1 MKFPLFGLAAMLLA
15 TVGPAASQETMVAGD
30 AMAGAKIFKK
40 CMACH
45 MAGPDAENS
54 VGPALNG
61 IVGRKAGTYPD
72 YNYSSAIRDSGLVW
86 DEPTLTAYLRAPRKV
101 VPGTRMTFAG
111 LKKDKDIADV
121 IAFLKQFDA
130 NGTQANSQQ

>member
-15 TVGPAASQETMVAGD
+15 TVRPAVPQETMVAGD

-61 IVGRKAGTYPD
+61 IIGRKAGTYPD

>member
-1 MKFPLFGLAAMLLA
+1 MLLA
-15 TVGPAASQETMVAGD
+15 TVGPAVSQETMVAGD
-30 AMAGAKIFKK
+30 AMAGAKVFKK

-86 DEPTLTAYLRAPRKV
+86 DEPTLTTYLRAPRKV

>member
-1 MKFPLFGLAAMLLA
+1 MSHEIRTP
-15 TVGPAASQETMVAGD
+15 
-30 AMAGAKIFKK
+30 
-40 CMACH
+40 
-45 MAGPDAENS
+45 
-54 VGPALNG
+54 LNG

-86 DEPTLTAYLRAPRKV
+86 DEPTLTTYLRAPRKV

>member
-1 MKFPLFGLAAMLLA
+1 MLLA

-30 AMAGAKIFKK
+30 AMAGAKVFKK

-86 DEPTLTAYLRAPRKV
+86 DEPTLTTYLRAPRKV

>member
-1 MKFPLFGLAAMLLA
+1 GMAAMLLA
-15 TVGPAASQETMVAGD
+15 TLGPAASQESMVAGE
-30 AMAGAKIFKK
+30 AMAGAKVFKK
-40 CMACH
+40 CMPCQ

-86 DEPTLTAYLRAPRKV
+86 DEPTPTTYLRAPRKV
-101 VPGTRMTFAG
+101 VSGARTTFAG
-111 LKKDKDIADV
+111 LKKDTDISDV
-121 IAFLKQFDA
+121 IAFPTLFDTI
-130 NGTQANSQQ
+130 GTQSNSQQ